1 MDRFLR
7 REGWHLVNSNL
18 LHKLQKETGTFPPTS
33 SRGPLSQFLVPHP
46 SVSLRPRL
54 EHHSLNAFYIRS
66 ADNFFYMSSLS
77 TSFSFL
83 PTTGICLTS
92 TNKTTRP
99 SIQSSSLQP
108 TGHSLCSRCHLSKI
122 SSLLLQ
128 GLWSILP
135 NSFCPQ
141 ASSKCTL

>member
-1 MDRFLR
+1 MDRLLR
-7 REGWHLVNSNL
+7 REGWHLVNPNL
-18 LHKLQKETGTFPPTS
+18 LRKLQKDTGTFSPTS
-33 SRGPLSQFLVPHP
+33 SRESLSQFLVPHP
-46 SVSLRPRL
+46 FPMMF
-54 EHHSLNAFYIRS
+54 NAFYIRS
-66 ADNFFYMSSLS
+66 ADNSFYMSLLS

-83 PTTGICLTS
+83 PAPGLCLTS

-108 TGHSLCSRCHLSKI
+108 TGHSLCSHCHLSKI

-135 NSFCPQ
+135 SSFCPQ

>member
-1 MDRFLR
+1 MALGEPKPSSQTT
-7 REGWHLVNSNL
+7 EGYRHILTDFF
-18 LHKLQKETGTFPPTS
+18 TGVSISVLGTTS
-33 SRGPLSQFLVPHP
+33 ISHDVQ
-46 SVSLRPRL
+46 
-54 EHHSLNAFYIRS
+54 NAFYLRS
-66 ADNFFYMSSLS
+66 ADNSFYMSLLS

-83 PTTGICLTS
+83 PAPGLCLTS

-108 TGHSLCSRCHLSKI
+108 TGHSLCSHCPLSKI

-135 NSFCPQ
+135 SSSCPQ